1 MTKSLIFCVLVL
13 SNKKEIHMLIT
24 SMITWQWMFMNV
36 KLKVLKEINASNVGS
51 TKTDVVDFVGHV

>member
-1 MTKSLIFCVLVL
+1 
-13 SNKKEIHMLIT
+13 
-24 SMITWQWMFMNV
+24 MNV